1 MPPMLR
7 AAQPSGKRQDA
18 GDGQAGATASDDLS
32 TIRQLTETLVV
43 RHRGVIVERGR
54 TQDVLDDPQHPYS
67 QRLRASV
74 PTPDWD
80 LAAVRSAL
88 SAAG

>member
-1 MPPMLR
+1 M
-7 AAQPSGKRQDA
+7 
-18 GDGQAGATASDDLS
+18 
-32 TIRQLTETLVV
+32 
-43 RHRGVIVERGR
+43 HRGVIVERGR